1 MRRPG
6 LDRVIQRI
14 GPRSSA
20 LIHDMRMD
28 GNRAAPPRR
37 VPWRPMG
44 FNPFREESHSALD
57 VVLVVIAVALTLA
70 LVAWGFFGG

>member
-1 MRRPG
+1 MR
-6 LDRVIQRI
+6 
-14 GPRSSA
+14 PRSSV

-28 GNRAAPPRR
+28 GNREPLPRR
-37 VPWRPMG
+37 VPWGSMG

-57 VVLVVIAVALTLA
+57 IVLVVVAVALTLA